1 MRETIKRYMYV
12 KMVILVDNNK
22 QIMSTQSMNKFK
34 VYYTLYNIQLRLV
47 KSTLNFTLS
56 HYISK

>member
-1 MRETIKRYMYV
+1 
-12 KMVILVDNNK
+12 MVILVDNNK

-47 KSTLNFTLS
+47 KSILNFT
-56 HYISK
+56 